1 MPQSM
6 TNTNPSRRER
16 EKLRQRKDILAA
28 ALRLFSE
35 KGYHNVSM
43 QEIAETAEFA
53 IGTLYKFFQNKEDL
67 YKALVIEQCDRFE
80 AAFLAAIEGPGDEID
95 RLRNFVRVHGDMFRA
110 NLPFVRLFLAE
121 SKGASFNLKA
131 GLDEELR
138 KRLYGFLE
146 KLAGVFES
154 GIKSQ
159 RFRKIADPY
168 ALAVA
173 LDSIIDGFLLRW
185 LESPDRH
192 PFPENP
198 DDILNIFF
206 KGLINE

>member
-1 MPQSM
+1 MPKTITKTSL
-6 TNTNPSRRER
+6 SRRER
-16 EKLRQRKDILAA
+16 EKLRQRKEILAA

-67 YKALVIEQCDRFE
+67 YKALVMEQCDRFE
-80 AAFLAAIEGPGDEID
+80 AAFLAAIEGPGDEIE

-110 NLPFVRLFLAE
+110 NLSFIRLFLAE

-131 GLDEELR
+131 GLDEDLR

-146 KLAGVFES
+146 KLALVFES
-154 GIKSQ
+154 GMNNQ
-159 RFRKIADPY
+159 RFQKIADPY

-173 LDSIIDGFLLRW
+173 LDSVIDSFLLHW
-185 LESPDRH
+185 VASPERH
-192 PFPENP
+192 SYPEDP
-198 DDILNIFF
+198 DVILNIFF
-206 KGLINE
+206 KGLIPP